1 MGVKSSGLVKINQ
14 QAGVGAQDILE
25 GLGWRRI
32 DAQIYE
38 TRNSVIIKHDH
49 TWKQFRLTIEYMFF
63 HGVVCKEK

>member
-1 MGVKSSGLVKINQ
+1 MEEDGGGQKLTVGENQ
-14 QAGVGAQDILE
+14 SAGWVGAQDILE

-49 TWKQFRLTIEYMFF
+49 IWKQFRLTI
-63 HGVVCKEK
+63 

>member
-49 TWKQFRLTIEYMFF
+49 IWKQFRLTIYYMFF

>member
-32 DAQIYE
+32 DAQIMKQGILLSFNMIIYGN
-38 TRNSVIIKHDH
+38 NSD
-49 TWKQFRLTIEYMFF
+49 
-63 HGVVCKEK
+63 